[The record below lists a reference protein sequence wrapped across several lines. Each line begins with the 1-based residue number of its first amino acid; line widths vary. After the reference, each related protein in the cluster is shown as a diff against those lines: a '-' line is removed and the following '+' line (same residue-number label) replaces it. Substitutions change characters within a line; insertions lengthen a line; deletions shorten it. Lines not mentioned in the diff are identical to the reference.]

1 MAKELFNWKG
11 LFINDATS
19 GSSEPQAPEQPQTAV
34 NKFPDDQT
42 TKPFIDNEASNP
54 FLADVVSVYEK
65 GFESLNSEGF
75 DFFEMYRSVMAVGAG
90 NPQSYQMAF
99 AMGKTIN
106 SSLNK
111 NALLDKARYY
121 ITEIEKVH
129 AKFDADGKSKQTSID
144 NNITAEKNNLS
155 KAIQEL
161 ESKIVQLQNEL
172 QAKQAEL
179 LKVDSGS
186 REKYSEIQLKI
197 AANNLAKSRL
207 LESIN
212 TVITGINQYL

>member
-1 MAKELFNWKG
+1 MGKELFNWKG
-11 LFINDATS
+11 LFINDA
-19 GSSEPQAPEQPQTAV
+19 SSANQEAQAPVQPQTVV
-34 NKFPDDQT
+34 NKFPDEQA
-42 TKPFIDNEASNP
+42 KPFIDNEASNP
-54 FLADVVSVYEK
+54 FLVDVINVYEK

-106 SSLNK
+106 PSLNK

-129 AKFDADGKSKQTSID
+129 AKYDADGKLKQTSID
-144 NNITAEKNNLS
+144 NHITAEKNNLS

-197 AANNLAKSRL
+197 AANNLAKSRI